1 MANEI
6 IKVRS
11 NERGNITLPDFEKK
25 EEVVSIADEP
35 RRLKI
40 SVSKKKNKSTGN
52 VFNAVSGYAKLEVF
66 DDEGNS
72 LGIKVKKMNVH
83 FRKDAF
89 KGAINV
95 HNVDELKSGYLYVK
109 AKGIQIPPRY
119 QITEAK
125 DDKGNIKYDEDGNAL
140 LKYPEIWI
148 QSDIIG
154 LEEFVTSQSALDVDD
169 ESNVVD
175 AKYDEATGEVINE
188 SDEDLKQYD
197 YNDTDESDDVSIK

>member
-11 NERGNITLPDFEKK
+11 NAHGNITLPDFEKK
-25 EEVVSIADEP
+25 AEVVSIADEP

-40 SVSKKKNKSTGN
+40 SVTKKKNKTTGN
-52 VFNAVSGYAKLEVF
+52 VFTAVSGYAKLEVF

-72 LGIKVKKMNVH
+72 KGVQVKKMTVR

-95 HNVDELKSGYLYVK
+95 HTVDELKSGYLYVK

-119 QITEAK
+119 QVTEAK
-125 DDKGNIKYDEDGNAL
+125 DDDGNIKYDNNGEAL
-140 LKYPEIWI
+140 LKYPDIWI

-154 LEEFVTSQSALDVDD
+154 LEEFVTSQSALDVDE

-175 AKYDEATGEVINE
+175 AKYDDATGELVE
-188 SDEDLKQYD
+188 EDIKQYD
-197 YNDTDESDDVSIK
+197 YDDTDEEESEEVDIK